1 MIKVLLFASLAEQAG
16 TDTVVIEQPV
26 SNVEQLLGVLRQ
38 HAPKVF
44 DVIEA
49 RRSLLIAVNQQL
61 VRRDASVKDG
71 DEVAFMPPVTGG

>member
-16 TDTVVIEQPV
+16 TDTVVVEQPV
-26 SNVEQLLGVLRQ
+26 GNIEQLLEALRQ

-71 DEVAFMPPVTGG
+71 NEVAFMPPVTGG